1 MSANV
6 ETMFSVRET
15 PWYGLGRI
23 VMDAPASREALGS
36 WLVWIGRWRAAI
48 SILERVP

>member
-15 PWYGLGRI
+15 PWHGLGRI
-23 VMDAPASREALGS
+23 VMDLSL
-36 WLVWIGRWRAAI
+36 IHI
-48 SILERVP
+48 